1 MSVIYDIITE
11 YIIENKVVFFLYLCL
26 TLILNF
32 ITTIVIPKTISLF
45 MESSLNKKDVFGENI
60 QKTLLSF
67 SKMGI
72 LYVLGGIFTI
82 TTIIICLKDYIEKI
96 DVVSKTTNYFK
107 KTILKKIFEKYS
119 KHFKEIPESDILWIV
134 ENSFSSVKIFI
145 LYIFSRCIPF
155 FLSLII
161 ISIYLYTISIPIFL
175 IFLIQMIIVISLLF
189 LNHSSYLSNTIK
201 VERTVVQNSNFINDK
216 VKNLMN
222 IIFDNL
228 IQKEIDEIDEKED
241 ILMKRLIKTF
251 VTQTFIVFLINII
264 SYISLFIIFYK
275 LMFKERNIIYTV
287 IIILLLYKN
296 IQDEFIYET
305 LGEYYNISKFVKMN
319 EIVESIDEKIVCK
332 PIKPFY
338 SIKLNNVSYKYDEK
352 SNYILKNVNIHFEHK
367 KINVITGK
375 SGSGK
380 TTIMKLIVK
389 LYKPTKG
396 SIQYDELNSVD
407 ICETDVRE
415 NIYYVNQRTILF
427 EESVLYNLQYGN
439 DTTKEDVIKLLET
452 YDLLDY
458 YSPLEFGIESN
469 SGVNGSH
476 LSLGMQKIIMV
487 VRGIL
492 KPNKGVL
499 ILDEPLSSLD
509 KETRQKIVNMIV
521 HETKNKTVIAISH
534 DPEILP
540 YADNVIHLQRKEKE

>member
-201 VERTVVQNSNFINDK
+201 VERTVVQNSN
-216 VKNLMN
+216 L
-222 IIFDNL
+222 
-228 IQKEIDEIDEKED
+228 
-241 ILMKRLIKTF
+241 
-251 VTQTFIVFLINII
+251 
-264 SYISLFIIFYK
+264 
-275 LMFKERNIIYTV
+275 
-287 IIILLLYKN
+287 
-296 IQDEFIYET
+296 
-305 LGEYYNISKFVKMN
+305 
-319 EIVESIDEKIVCK
+319 
-332 PIKPFY
+332 
-338 SIKLNNVSYKYDEK
+338 
-352 SNYILKNVNIHFEHK
+352 
-367 KINVITGK
+367 
-375 SGSGK
+375 
-380 TTIMKLIVK
+380 
-389 LYKPTKG
+389 
-396 SIQYDELNSVD
+396 
-407 ICETDVRE
+407 
-415 NIYYVNQRTILF
+415 
-427 EESVLYNLQYGN
+427 
-439 DTTKEDVIKLLET
+439 
-452 YDLLDY
+452 
-458 YSPLEFGIESN
+458 
-469 SGVNGSH
+469 
-476 LSLGMQKIIMV
+476 
-487 VRGIL
+487 
-492 KPNKGVL
+492 
-499 ILDEPLSSLD
+499 
-509 KETRQKIVNMIV
+509 
-521 HETKNKTVIAISH
+521 
-534 DPEILP
+534 
-540 YADNVIHLQRKEKE
+540 

>member
-1 MSVIYDIITE
+1 MSVIYDIISE

-145 LYIFSRCIPF
+145 LYIFGRCIPF

-275 LMFKERNIIYTV
+275 LMFKERNIIYSV

-352 SNYILKNVNIHFEHK
+352 SNYILKNVNIHFEPK

-509 KETRQKIVNMIV
+509 KETRQKIVKMIV

-540 YADNVIHLQRKEKE
+540 YADNVIHLQRK

>member
-1 MSVIYDIITE
+1 
-11 YIIENKVVFFLYLCL
+11 
-26 TLILNF
+26 
-32 ITTIVIPKTISLF
+32 

-275 LMFKERNIIYTV
+275 LMFKERNIIYSV

-352 SNYILKNVNIHFEHK
+352 SNYILKNVNIHFEPK

-509 KETRQKIVNMIV
+509 KETRQKIVKMIV

-540 YADNVIHLQRKEKE
+540 YADNVIHLQRK

>member
-1 MSVIYDIITE
+1 
-11 YIIENKVVFFLYLCL
+11 
-26 TLILNF
+26 
-32 ITTIVIPKTISLF
+32 
-45 MESSLNKKDVFGENI
+45 
-60 QKTLLSF
+60 
-67 SKMGI
+67 
-72 LYVLGGIFTI
+72 
-82 TTIIICLKDYIEKI
+82 
-96 DVVSKTTNYFK
+96 
-107 KTILKKIFEKYS
+107 
-119 KHFKEIPESDILWIV
+119 
-134 ENSFSSVKIFI
+134 
-145 LYIFSRCIPF
+145 
-155 FLSLII
+155 
-161 ISIYLYTISIPIFL
+161 
-175 IFLIQMIIVISLLF
+175 
-189 LNHSSYLSNTIK
+189 
-201 VERTVVQNSNFINDK
+201 
-216 VKNLMN
+216 
-222 IIFDNL
+222 
-228 IQKEIDEIDEKED
+228 
-241 ILMKRLIKTF
+241 
-251 VTQTFIVFLINII
+251 
-264 SYISLFIIFYK
+264 
-275 LMFKERNIIYTV
+275 MFKERNIIYTV

>member
-1 MSVIYDIITE
+1 
-11 YIIENKVVFFLYLCL
+11 
-26 TLILNF
+26 
-32 ITTIVIPKTISLF
+32 
-45 MESSLNKKDVFGENI
+45 
-60 QKTLLSF
+60 
-67 SKMGI
+67 
-72 LYVLGGIFTI
+72 
-82 TTIIICLKDYIEKI
+82 
-96 DVVSKTTNYFK
+96 
-107 KTILKKIFEKYS
+107 
-119 KHFKEIPESDILWIV
+119 
-134 ENSFSSVKIFI
+134 
-145 LYIFSRCIPF
+145 
-155 FLSLII
+155 
-161 ISIYLYTISIPIFL
+161 
-175 IFLIQMIIVISLLF
+175 
-189 LNHSSYLSNTIK
+189 
-201 VERTVVQNSNFINDK
+201 
-216 VKNLMN
+216 
-222 IIFDNL
+222 
-228 IQKEIDEIDEKED
+228 
-241 ILMKRLIKTF
+241 
-251 VTQTFIVFLINII
+251 
-264 SYISLFIIFYK
+264 
-275 LMFKERNIIYTV
+275 MFKERNIIYSV

-352 SNYILKNVNIHFEHK
+352 SNYILKNVNIHFEPK

-509 KETRQKIVNMIV
+509 KETRQKIVKMIV

-540 YADNVIHLQRKEKE
+540 YADNVIHLQRK

>member
-1 MSVIYDIITE
+1 
-11 YIIENKVVFFLYLCL
+11 
-26 TLILNF
+26 
-32 ITTIVIPKTISLF
+32 
-45 MESSLNKKDVFGENI
+45 
-60 QKTLLSF
+60 
-67 SKMGI
+67 
-72 LYVLGGIFTI
+72 
-82 TTIIICLKDYIEKI
+82 
-96 DVVSKTTNYFK
+96 
-107 KTILKKIFEKYS
+107 
-119 KHFKEIPESDILWIV
+119 
-134 ENSFSSVKIFI
+134 
-145 LYIFSRCIPF
+145 
-155 FLSLII
+155 
-161 ISIYLYTISIPIFL
+161 
-175 IFLIQMIIVISLLF
+175 
-189 LNHSSYLSNTIK
+189 
-201 VERTVVQNSNFINDK
+201 
-216 VKNLMN
+216 
-222 IIFDNL
+222 
-228 IQKEIDEIDEKED
+228 
-241 ILMKRLIKTF
+241 
-251 VTQTFIVFLINII
+251 
-264 SYISLFIIFYK
+264 
-275 LMFKERNIIYTV
+275 MFKERNIIYSV

-332 PIKPFY
+332 PIKQFY

-352 SNYILKNVNIHFEHK
+352 SNYILKNVNIHFEPK

-509 KETRQKIVNMIV
+509 KETRQKIVKMIV

-540 YADNVIHLQRKEKE
+540 YADNVIHLQRK

>member
-1 MSVIYDIITE
+1 MSVIYDIISE

-275 LMFKERNIIYTV
+275 LMFKERNIIYSV

-352 SNYILKNVNIHFEHK
+352 SNYILKNVNMHFEPK

-509 KETRQKIVNMIV
+509 KETRQKIVKMIV

-540 YADNVIHLQRKEKE
+540 YADNVIHLQRK

>member
-1 MSVIYDIITE
+1 
-11 YIIENKVVFFLYLCL
+11 
-26 TLILNF
+26 
-32 ITTIVIPKTISLF
+32 
-45 MESSLNKKDVFGENI
+45 
-60 QKTLLSF
+60 
-67 SKMGI
+67 
-72 LYVLGGIFTI
+72 
-82 TTIIICLKDYIEKI
+82 
-96 DVVSKTTNYFK
+96 
-107 KTILKKIFEKYS
+107 
-119 KHFKEIPESDILWIV
+119 
-134 ENSFSSVKIFI
+134 
-145 LYIFSRCIPF
+145 
-155 FLSLII
+155 
-161 ISIYLYTISIPIFL
+161 
-175 IFLIQMIIVISLLF
+175 
-189 LNHSSYLSNTIK
+189 
-201 VERTVVQNSNFINDK
+201 
-216 VKNLMN
+216 
-222 IIFDNL
+222 
-228 IQKEIDEIDEKED
+228 
-241 ILMKRLIKTF
+241 MKRLIKTF

-352 SNYILKNVNIHFEHK
+352 SNYILKNVNIHFEPK

-509 KETRQKIVNMIV
+509 KETRQKIVKMIV

-540 YADNVIHLQRKEKE
+540 YADNVIHLQRK

>member
-1 MSVIYDIITE
+1 MSVIYDIISE

>member
-1 MSVIYDIITE
+1 MSVIYDIISE

-119 KHFKEIPESDILWIV
+119 KHFKEIPESEILWIV

-145 LYIFSRCIPF
+145 LYIFGRCIPF

-161 ISIYLYTISIPIFL
+161 ISIYLYTISIHIFL

-275 LMFKERNIIYTV
+275 LMFKERNIIYSV

-319 EIVESIDEKIVCK
+319 EIVESIVEKIVCK

-352 SNYILKNVNIHFEHK
+352 SNYILKNVNIHFEPK

-509 KETRQKIVNMIV
+509 KETRQKIVKMIV

-540 YADNVIHLQRKEKE
+540 YADNVIHLQRK

>member
-1 MSVIYDIITE
+1 MSVIYDIISE

-275 LMFKERNIIYTV
+275 LMFKERNIIYSV

-352 SNYILKNVNIHFEHK
+352 SNYILKNVNIHFEPK

-509 KETRQKIVNMIV
+509 KETRQKIVKMIV

-540 YADNVIHLQRKEKE
+540 YADNVIHLQRK

>member
-1 MSVIYDIITE
+1 MSVIYDIISE

-145 LYIFSRCIPF
+145 LYIFGRCIPF

-275 LMFKERNIIYTV
+275 LMFKERNIIYSV

-352 SNYILKNVNIHFEHK
+352 SNYILKNVNMHFEPK

-509 KETRQKIVNMIV
+509 KETRQKIVKMIV

-540 YADNVIHLQRKEKE
+540 YADNVIHLQRK